1 MFLIFDTETTGLP
14 RNYNAPITD
23 VSNWPRVVQLAWQ
36 LHDEYGQLIEHKDFL
51 IRPKGYNI
59 PIEAEGIHGISTELA
74 SIGGDEL
81 EDVLGLFKK
90 ALQKTKFIVGHNL
103 KFDMN
108 VVGCEFLRI
117 GEETPLIHPILDTCT
132 EKTAELCRLPGGPY
146 GKFKLPT
153 LSQLHDFLFNEP
165 FSEAHNAT
173 ADVEATTRC
182 FLELIRKGD
191 YSLEQLSQ
199 GSGFIEEYRKIN
211 PSTIQSIGLKHLNLK
226 LESTKLREAKK
237 VALGDK
243 KVSKNEF
250 PTN

>member
-23 VSNWPRVVQLAWQ
+23 ISNWPRVVQLAWQ

-81 EDVLGLFKK
+81 EDVLALFKK
-90 ALQKTKFIVGHNL
+90 ALQKAKFIVGHNL
-103 KFDMN
+103 KFDVN
-108 VVGCEFLRI
+108 VLGCEFCRI
-117 GEETPLIHPILDTCT
+117 GEETPLTLPILDTCT

-153 LSQLHDFLFNEP
+153 LFQLHDFLFNEI

-191 YSLEQLSQ
+191 YSLEQLTQ
-199 GSGFIEEYRKIN
+199 GSGFIEEFRKIN
-211 PSTIQSIGLKHLNLK
+211 PSSIQSIGLKHLNLK

-237 VALGDK
+237 VVLGDK
-243 KVSKNEF
+243 KGSKN
-250 PTN
+250 